1 MTQVSKDDDP
11 ESEIPQAD
19 LEEVQEAAFKQYK
32 RTMLMGGLMRSK
44 GFVWMATSQFFMGA
58 WQQAGNVLRIKP
70 ARPWLCEIWRM
81 WEDSPSAPEIRK
93 QMKDENGEEY
103 PYGDRCQEIVFIGKD
118 LNHRL
123 IQNCLDKCLL
133 TDEEMDMGER
143 AWQKEWYDSCD
154 KIRLPTKLYMDDN
167 VIRDVI
173 KVDAMDE
180 FEEMKDMKITEVY
193 EDEEF
198 GQVARVEMGQ
208 VTVTEVTPQ
217 VATEF
222 VYEPENP

>member
-1 MTQVSKDDDP
+1 
-11 ESEIPQAD
+11 
-19 LEEVQEAAFKQYK
+19 
-32 RTMLMGGLMRSK
+32 
-44 GFVWMATSQFFMGA
+44 
-58 WQQAGNVLRIKP
+58 
-70 ARPWLCEIWRM
+70 
-81 WEDSPSAPEIRK
+81 
-93 QMKDENGEEY
+93 
-103 PYGDRCQEIVFIGKD
+103 
-118 LNHRL
+118 
-123 IQNCLDKCLL
+123 
-133 TDEEMDMGER
+133 MGER

-180 FEEMKDMKITEVY
+180 FEEMKDMRITEVY

-222 VYEPENP
+222 VYEPENPEK